1 VSTYEEIFRRT
12 LHLAPSPTPDERRV
26 DWVSQ
31 GNVVGLARTYD
42 GRVELFL
49 SGPAVQ
55 PRSRIVRECV
65 EHQTWHRTDGE
76 PVDANRILLP
86 GAGHF
91 DQVAAF
97 ISTELLRN
105 GADTDITGAFT
116 RTEPII
122 ELAIE
127 RLRLSDEALLGLAG
141 ELLLLE
147 GLLSRAPDQ
156 HVGAV
161 LSSWLGWRESRRDF
175 ELGTVGV
182 EVKSTTR
189 TVSAHHV
196 QGVHQVEPEAG
207 EEEALYLVSIG
218 VLWVPPD
225 HGDAY
230 AIPDLVDSVRQR
242 LSAAMAE
249 PASADAIQT
258 FLSRVREYGADIETG
273 YDHHTMSASPVYR
286 RRFVTRFCRSYDMTD
301 PLVSVIRADDVSRK
315 AHVEA
320 GSVTFAVNLPDRI
333 NGDLNPTTGMRP
345 VAEQILGAAGLL

>member
-1 VSTYEEIFRRT
+1 MSTYEEIFRRT
-12 LHLAPSPTPDERRV
+12 LGLARSPSSDERRV
-26 DWVSQ
+26 DWMSQ

-49 SGPAVQ
+49 SGPAVT

-76 PVDANRILLP
+76 PLDASRILLP

-105 GADTDITGAFT
+105 GADTDLTAAFN

-127 RLRLSDEALLGLAG
+127 RLRLSDQALLGLAG

-147 GLLSRAPDQ
+147 GLLSRAPEQ

-161 LSSWLGWRESRRDF
+161 LASWLGWRESRRDF

-182 EVKSTTR
+182 EVKTTTR
-189 TVSAHHV
+189 TVSAHRV
-196 QGVHQVEPEAG
+196 QGVHQVEPARG
-207 EEEALYLVSIG
+207 EEDALYLVSIG
-218 VLWVPPD
+218 ALWVPPD
-225 HGDAY
+225 HHDAY
-230 AIPDLVDSVRQR
+230 TIPTLVESVLDRI
-242 LSAAMAE
+242 LASMDE
-249 PASADAIQT
+249 PARSDAVHGFVGRI
-258 FLSRVREYGADIETG
+258 REYGGDRETG
-273 YDHHTMSASPVYR
+273 YDHQTMSASPVYN
-286 RRFVTRFCRSYDMTD
+286 RRFVTRFFRAYDMTD
-301 PLVSVIRADDVSRK
+301 PLVNVIGADDVSRK
-315 AHVEA
+315 THVEA
-320 GSVTFAVNLPDRI
+320 GSVTFSVSLPDRV
-333 NGDLNPTTGMRP
+333 NGDLNPVTGIRA
-345 VAEQILGAAGLL
+345 VAERVLDAAGLL